1 MAYKAIMPRATLV
14 TRRRMYFADG
24 SFVDMRVWSVAA
36 RVPPS
41 AHEYKYS
48 LVYIV
53 DGERVIG
60 YDNERGK
67 GDHRHHRG
75 VETSYT
81 FRSIQRLLADF
92 LADVQK
98 ERSGSGAGAQ

>member
-1 MAYKAIMPRATLV
+1 MAYNAIMPRATLV
-14 TRRRMYFADG
+14 TRRRMYFADA

-36 RVPPS
+36 QVPPS
-41 AHEYKYS
+41 AHDYKYS

-92 LADVQK
+92 LADVQT